1 MEINWLGSLVT
12 QLPTSSSVSEP
23 SLPTSGAT
31 LTLPGDTLTLSREI
45 RLQMAYGK
53 GQDTGIVQNSDW
65 WLDKLRQDGENAKS
79 PVWIVQEAVSKTTDY
94 LQGRLDDLIGRLN
107 DGSFEGG
114 LAKEMQA
121 LAQKMQEAQNQD
133 DGARA
138 LALLREQ
145 SGKLAE
151 ALKPELEGVLDDTR
165 QYFTQSLTMSFRSL
179 RIIDPTGKSIGYDL
193 LGLGENPDVDAE
205 TAASLLKEY
214 DFIPESSKLNKYA
227 AGEGVLYE
235 SQNDPTLK
243 NLFESIQLSFSET
256 LDDFFGNP
264 DDLAENLDQGFMD
277 QALGSFFMERHGGDP
292 DMAEALGSGL
302 ESLLDRLSGDAG
314 VKGLKESMDE
324 NVKEAVENFKPK
336 KGYLTT
342 VSAVADMDD
351 QTETAAKI
359 LDALRATV
367 AKDQAERKASEQEA
381 LDAQTTASIAETG
394 VASVD
399 ILV

>member
-31 LTLPGDTLTLSREI
+31 LTLPDDTLTLSREI

-107 DGSFEGG
+107 DGSFKGG

-214 DFIPESSKLNKYA
+214 DFIPESS
-227 AGEGVLYE
+227 
-235 SQNDPTLK
+235 T
-243 NLFESIQLSFSET
+243 
-256 LDDFFGNP
+256 
-264 DDLAENLDQGFMD
+264 
-277 QALGSFFMERHGGDP
+277 
-292 DMAEALGSGL
+292 
-302 ESLLDRLSGDAG
+302 
-314 VKGLKESMDE
+314 
-324 NVKEAVENFKPK
+324 
-336 KGYLTT
+336 
-342 VSAVADMDD
+342 
-351 QTETAAKI
+351 
-359 LDALRATV
+359 
-367 AKDQAERKASEQEA
+367 
-381 LDAQTTASIAETG
+381 
-394 VASVD
+394 
-399 ILV
+399 

>member
-1 MEINWLGSLVT
+1 MLC
-12 QLPTSSSVSEP
+12 Q
-23 SLPTSGAT
+23 A
-31 LTLPGDTLTLSREI
+31 
-45 RLQMAYGK
+45 GK
-53 GQDTGIVQNSDW
+53 
-65 WLDKLRQDGENAKS
+65 
-79 PVWIVQEAVSKTTDY
+79 
-94 LQGRLDDLIGRLN
+94 
-107 DGSFEGG
+107 
-114 LAKEMQA
+114 
-121 LAQKMQEAQNQD
+121 
-133 DGARA
+133 
-138 LALLREQ
+138 
-145 SGKLAE
+145 
-151 ALKPELEGVLDDTR
+151 
-165 QYFTQSLTMSFRSL
+165 SL
-179 RIIDPTGKSIGYDL
+179 R
-193 LGLGENPDVDAE
+193 LG
-205 TAASLLKEY
+205 
-214 DFIPESSKLNKYA
+214 SKLNKYA

-235 SQNDPTLK
+235 SQNEPTLK

-359 LDALRATV
+359 LDALRAIV